1 MKYQLTTLVLGE
13 VPKALRGQVFFTPSP
28 KKAPHY
34 FQTSVPHQLILGQE
48 KTKMSGKEVVFSLR
62 GYPPDI
68 LLIQATIDVND
79 IFSEEILDLEDSI
92 YAECYRLLKKRGGSE
107 EFSET
112 YSVFQVSD
120 YRGDP
125 EQFLKHDRIIGSLLK
140 SERLELD
147 PKEIEYTIAAQI
159 KYVKN
164 DLAIIDWDGA
174 FVFDPEGD
182 IASTI
187 ELLTI
192 ANLQLLRHRILD
204 RQLDERLERTVKLVK
219 KPTEGIFMFKNKQVA
234 EDLREII
241 KNRMT
246 SLSEFQRL
254 ERDIKLIGDWYSARF
269 YDLVSKKFKI
279 EEWRKTIKDKLDSL
293 EDVYSIVI
301 ENFTVSGKERAEWVQ
316 LIAFFILQ
324 VGWLVLIILEFF
336 YFTK

>member
-1 MKYQLTTLVLGE
+1 
-13 VPKALRGQVFFTPSP
+13 
-28 KKAPHY
+28 
-34 FQTSVPHQLILGQE
+34 
-48 KTKMSGKEVVFSLR
+48 MSGKEVVFSLR